1 MRLKLRAQASLNHW
15 IIEVEHGQT
24 SRSHLK
30 HRKTVTNRNWCV
42 EVVTNMD
49 QQRVEGLFKSC
60 GYGRVIFPPLST
72 TATQHTNP
80 PWKSLSKDEES
91 YQSNTTSL
99 FSSFFEIG
107 RLRTK
112 NNKTLIMKDLW
123 NGVAPFEG
131 SRNAWIVSLMS
142 RKFRNQKS
150 CACYSNCKNQSI
162 AQTSGSKKKYSWL
175 LGLFQSLGTNT
186 IQIEDLTA
194 ATILETP
201 HIIRDDEYLF
211 IKTNEENP

>member
-1 MRLKLRAQASLNHW
+1 MDKPRARTSNIERRSQIEISALKLSRTW
-15 IIEVEHGQT
+15 ISKGLKVCS
-24 SRSHLK
+24 SRVATGEWYSH
-30 HRKTVTNRNWCV
+30 HF
-42 EVVTNMD
+42 
-49 QQRVEGLFKSC
+49 QQLPHS
-60 GYGRVIFPPLST
+60 
-72 TATQHTNP
+72 HTNP